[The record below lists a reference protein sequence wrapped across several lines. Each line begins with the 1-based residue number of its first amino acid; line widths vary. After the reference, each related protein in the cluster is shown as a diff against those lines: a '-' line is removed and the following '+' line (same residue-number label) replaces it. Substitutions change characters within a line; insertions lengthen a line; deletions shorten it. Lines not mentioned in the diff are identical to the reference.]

1 MIQTVKN
8 IFSILLNKERKTLLW
23 LTVLDILVSLLDI
36 IFIAGLLGIISLYT
50 GDGHTGYKTAD
61 DLLARYPLLPAGLFL
76 LLFACKNFLGFTV
89 SRLQYNFVFG
99 VASRISADNLRG
111 YLNGSYEDYIAVDS
125 SVNSRKISQQPIEF
139 AHYILSGMQQ
149 VFSQFVLIGIAVTA
163 VIIFSPVLFLLL
175 SLTLL
180 PPVLL
185 LAWLFKKKMNG
196 MQAYGKAA
204 SEKTMQHLQEALA
217 GYVESNVYGR
227 HDFFSKRYNN
237 FQSRLNHYLAERL
250 VIQSLPSRL
259 IEVFAVFG
267 LFMMIVLQ
275 NWMQGPQQLKLVTI
289 GAFVAAAYKVIPG
302 IVRII
307 NYRNQVKTY
316 SFVLPDLLGSKAIK
330 KQRHSKQAIRSVA
343 FNKVYFDYPG
353 KNVLSNFSMQLSAG
367 DMVGISGSSGKG
379 KTTIANLLLGF
390 LEPVSGNIL
399 INEKHAG
406 KQERQAYWNRI
417 AYIKQQPF
425 FVHDSLVQNI
435 TFHETEHDSS
445 KVFDVVEKTGMQ
457 KLVDTKP
464 AGIHTTVKENGKNF
478 SGGQR
483 QRIVFA
489 RALYKDADLL
499 VLDEPFNELDDISEI
514 KMLNQLRELAS
525 EGKII
530 ILITHNRNT
539 LSFCNKKIIL
549 DEQ

>member
-1 MIQTVKN
+1 
-8 IFSILLNKERKTLLW
+8 
-23 LTVLDILVSLLDI
+23 
-36 IFIAGLLGIISLYT
+36 
-50 GDGHTGYKTAD
+50 
-61 DLLARYPLLPAGLFL
+61 
-76 LLFACKNFLGFTV
+76 
-89 SRLQYNFVFG
+89 
-99 VASRISADNLRG
+99 
-111 YLNGSYEDYIAVDS
+111 
-125 SVNSRKISQQPIEF
+125 
-139 AHYILSGMQQ
+139 
-149 VFSQFVLIGIAVTA
+149 
-163 VIIFSPVLFLLL
+163 
-175 SLTLL
+175 
-180 PPVLL
+180 
-185 LAWLFKKKMNG
+185 

-227 HDFFSKRYNN
+227 HDFFSRRYNN

-330 KQRHSKQAIRSVA
+330 KHRHSKQAIRSVA

-399 INEKHAG
+399 INEKQAS

-530 ILITHNRNT
+530 ILITHNRNM